1 MPAISMV
8 KLFQVIYFE
17 DSSITNYCIW
27 HQSILVT
34 IKFKVEWYWMHL
46 CTVYQ
51 YISTVSAEFSVEKGC
66 IYLPQNRRVKYAA
79 DLNDVLLHI
88 QFCSYFISMIIQE
101 IALLFVGK
109 IFTCCHLVY
118 DQSQNSCIK
127 PQLMQSLPF
136 CS

>member
-1 MPAISMV
+1 
-8 KLFQVIYFE
+8 
-17 DSSITNYCIW
+17 
-27 HQSILVT
+27 
-34 IKFKVEWYWMHL
+34 MHL

-127 PQLMQSLPF
+127 PQLMQSLPC